1 MIIVSQ
7 ITLLRGNKPLLE
19 EASATIHPGQKV
31 GLVGK
36 NGCGK
41 SSFFALLKGELAV
54 DAGSVSVPAQ
64 WQIATVAQETPAL
77 GCSAI
82 DYVIDGDKE
91 FRSLEQQLA
100 QAEQQGDGIRI
111 AELHGHLDAA
121 GAYTIRS
128 RAGELLHGL
137 GFSSEQHQQPVS
149 AFSGGWRMRLNL
161 AQALICRSDLLLLDE
176 PTNHLDLDAVIW
188 LESWLRSYRGTLI
201 LISHDRDFL
210 DRVINRI
217 IHIENDKLNEYTGG
231 YSDFE
236 IQRASAL
243 SQQQSMY
250 EKQQLAL
257 SKMQD
262 YVDRFRYK
270 ATKARQ
276 AQSRL
281 KAMERMELILPAHV
295 DSQFQF
301 QFREPDALP
310 TPLISM
316 ENLSAGYGDKLIL
329 QKIKL
334 NLVPGSRI
342 GLLGRNGAGKSTL
355 MKIIAGITPADSG
368 TLEIEGNN
376 YVRLTPVHAHQLGIY
391 LVPQEPL
398 LFPSLSIKENILF
411 GLAKKQLSMQKMK
424 NLLAALGC
432 QFDLHSLAGSLD
444 VADRQM
450 VEILRGLM
458 RDSRI
463 LILDEP
469 TASLT
474 PAETERLFTR
484 LQELLATGVGIV
496 FISHKLPEIR
506 QIADRISVMR
516 DGTIALSGK
525 TSELSTDDI
534 IQAITPAVREKS
546 LSASQKL
553 WLELPGNRPQHA
565 AGTPVLTLENLTGE
579 GFNARYLADTLQAA
593 GGNVTMAARDCGM
606 ERQAFQRLLRRYNIE
621 SRSFR

>member
-1 MIIVSQ
+1 MQTSD
-7 ITLLRGNKPLLE
+7 TRALPLLCARSVYKQYSGVNVLKGIDFTLHQGE
-19 EASATIHPGQKV
+19 VH
-31 GLVGK
+31 
-36 NGCGK
+36 
-41 SSFFALLKGELAV
+41 ALL
-54 DAGSVSVPAQ
+54 
-64 WQIATVAQETPAL
+64 
-77 GCSAI
+77 
-82 DYVIDGDKE
+82 
-91 FRSLEQQLA
+91 
-100 QAEQQGDGIRI
+100 
-111 AELHGHLDAA
+111 
-121 GAYTIRS
+121 
-128 RAGELLHGL
+128 
-137 GFSSEQHQQPVS
+137 
-149 AFSGGWRMRLNL
+149 GG
-161 AQALICRSDLLLLDE
+161 
-176 PTNHLDLDAVIW
+176 
-188 LESWLRSYRGTLI
+188 
-201 LISHDRDFL
+201 
-210 DRVINRI
+210 
-217 IHIENDKLNEYTGG
+217 
-231 YSDFE
+231 
-236 IQRASAL
+236 
-243 SQQQSMY
+243 
-250 EKQQLAL
+250 
-257 SKMQD
+257 
-262 YVDRFRYK
+262 
-270 ATKARQ
+270 
-276 AQSRL
+276 
-281 KAMERMELILPAHV
+281 
-295 DSQFQF
+295 
-301 QFREPDALP
+301 
-310 TPLISM
+310 
-316 ENLSAGYGDKLIL
+316 
-329 QKIKL
+329 
-334 NLVPGSRI
+334 
-342 GLLGRNGAGKSTL
+342 NGAGKSTL

-474 PAETERLFTR
+474 PAETERLFSR

-579 GFNARYLADTLQAA
+579 GFRNVSLTLNAGEILGLAGLVGAKIWCA
-593 GGNVTMAARDCGM
+593 ISV
-606 ERQAFQRLLRRYNIE
+606 I
-621 SRSFR
+621 SRSRLESPLKWGRKLSKPIMSKKVLNGLLPDVRYPLLLLAVKNYRSARRWKCAGRLSIRALLVWIWGVIFSSLTIRWR